1 MVHETQPVDL
11 LDRFL
16 GCLLGMAIGD
26 ALGMPVAGLTPEEI
40 TARYGWHDQ
49 FVPLLA
55 PDGSVEVPAGTFTD
69 ETELAL
75 CLIESAIGSG
85 GYLDVAATGYRF
97 LRLLEGPGAPFLDE
111 PSRRALA
118 DAAEHGDFQRGVAGP
133 GMATG
138 SAAARAAP
146 IGLLHALC
154 RFNPELFVRD
164 VLRATVITHA
174 EPEVVNGALA
184 VAYAVLLLVQGM
196 TPPEVLV
203 DEVVR
208 FIDEDAVAQ
217 RLRRVASCPLPAG
230 DPAAA
235 ATQLA
240 MLGSSAAVDE
250 VVASAFAAFVAAPD
264 DFRQAIA
271 IAVNA
276 GGASDTRGAIAGA
289 LAGTHLGARA
299 LPSALVEALDGQPY
313 LVMAARGL
321 FQAAQQ
327 RAGRFLC
334 LLVR

>member
-1 MVHETQPVDL
+1 MQEAQPVDL

-26 ALGMPVAGLTPEEI
+26 ALGMPVAGCAQDGI
-40 TARYGWHDQ
+40 AAQYGWLDR
-49 FVPLLA
+49 FVPRVA
-55 PDGSVEVPAGTFTD
+55 SDGTVDVPPGTFTD

-85 GYLDVAATGYRF
+85 GYLDIAAVGYRF
-97 LRLLEGPGAPFLDE
+97 LRLLEGPGARFLDE
-111 PSRRALA
+111 PTRRALT
-118 DAAEHGDFQRGVAGP
+118 DAAHHGDFQRGVAGP
-133 GMATG
+133 GTATG

-184 VAYAVLLLVQGM
+184 VAYAVLLLAQGA

-208 FIDEDAVAQ
+208 FIDEDAVAA
-217 RLRRVASCPLPAG
+217 RLRCVALRIHPTS
-230 DPAAA
+230 DPIAA
-235 ATQLA
+235 ATQLGT
-240 MLGSSAAVDE
+240 LGTSAAVDE

-264 DFRQAIA
+264 DFLRAVA

-276 GGASDTRGAIAGA
+276 GGASDTRGAITGA
-289 LAGTHLGARA
+289 LAGTHLGVHA

-327 RAGRFLC
+327 RAGRFVR

>member
-1 MVHETQPVDL
+1 VQEAQPVDL

-16 GCLLGMAIGD
+16 GSLLGMAIGD
-26 ALGMPVAGLTPEEI
+26 ALGMPVAGCTRNGI
-40 TARYGWHDQ
+40 AAQYGWLDR
-49 FVPLLA
+49 FVPRVA
-55 PDGSVEVPAGTFTD
+55 SDGTVDVPPGTFTD

-85 GYLDVAATGYRF
+85 GYLDIAAAGYRF
-97 LRLLEGPGAPFLDE
+97 LRLLEGPGARFLDE
-111 PSRRALA
+111 PTRRALT
-118 DAAEHGDFQRGVAGP
+118 DAAHHGDFQRGVAGP
-133 GMATG
+133 GTATG

-184 VAYAVLLLVQGM
+184 VAYAVLLLAQGT

-208 FIDEDAVAQ
+208 FIDEDAVAA
-217 RLRRVASCPLPAG
+217 RLRRVALRIHPTS
-230 DPAAA
+230 DPIAAA
-235 ATQLA
+235 AQLGT
-240 MLGSSAAVDE
+240 LGTSAAVDE

-264 DFRQAIA
+264 DFLRAVA

-276 GGASDTRGAIAGA
+276 GGASDTRGAITGA
-289 LAGTHLGARA
+289 LAGTHLGVHA

-327 RAGRFLC
+327 RAGRFVR

>member
-1 MVHETQPVDL
+1 VQEAQPVDL

-26 ALGMPVAGLTPEEI
+26 ALGMPVAGCARDEI
-40 TARYGWHDQ
+40 AAQYGWLDR
-49 FVPLLA
+49 FVPRVA
-55 PDGSVEVPAGTFTD
+55 SDGTVDVPPGTFTD

-85 GYLDVAATGYRF
+85 GYLDIAAVGYRF
-97 LRLLEGPGAPFLDE
+97 LRLLEGPGARFLDE
-111 PSRRALA
+111 PTRRALT
-118 DAAEHGDFQRGVAGP
+118 DAAHHGDFQRGVAGP
-133 GMATG
+133 GTATG

-184 VAYAVLLLVQGM
+184 VAYAVLLLAQGA

-208 FIDEDAVAQ
+208 FIDEDAVAA
-217 RLRRVASCPLPAG
+217 RLRCVALRIHPTS
-230 DPAAA
+230 DPIAA
-235 ATQLA
+235 ATQLGT
-240 MLGSSAAVDE
+240 LGTSAAVDE

-264 DFRQAIA
+264 DFLRAVA

-276 GGASDTRGAIAGA
+276 GGASDTRGAITGA
-289 LAGTHLGARA
+289 LAGTHLGVHA

-327 RAGRFLC
+327 RAGRFVR